1 MPPLR
6 PDESL
11 SSSLRAITIRLTSTS
26 IHQLPQIVPY
36 LARQLVSCQ
45 QLLSQAQDTISKDN
59 VALLHSFKTRL
70 SSLLQDRTVEGRWS
84 AVVLI
89 KATIDLSGPEVLYGD
104 KDQVSKWIRGL
115 IVILNKPD
123 PTTTKKLCIITL
135 TRIFM
140 LTREYPT
147 LLRELTTPCL
157 PSFVSACLNHFQG
170 KELGQT
176 AIQRALLGPVLESIS
191 ILLPRHPAIF
201 RPFENQ
207 LRDMTLHILST
218 DAFQT
223 DCKYTAPK
231 EIRSIAQRLL
241 ALLPTC
247 VPKGGSA
254 EKLDGLIREAVKYV
268 HASADQIFRAVEE
281 DWESSCNVIS
291 TTEGHTLSNQPEI
304 EATEG
309 NKHGGWVGIRSGA
322 GRIVSHLGFIKH
334 CILTPTSSAIPLR
347 IGVIVDLLTRLLYMQ
362 VSRADSGSSRF
373 NPQVSR
379 QEREELWAVLP
390 SIHIASIEIFVAFVE
405 RLQTASA
412 PTCQQLL
419 ELLPWLF
426 EAERSN
432 VHLRTAIYQAV
443 SVILPCIGSSLSK
456 SAISSLDSIVKSC
469 CADLMPIVKEDTSSQ
484 IGAKA
489 QNGHAH
495 TTNGTKSTANTEALM
510 SSTTAVATVPTQY
523 AGLHAAAS
531 DLLPVLLSTLP
542 ASLISIPVRT
552 EMDRVA
558 VLTRHQDAL
567 LASVLN
573 PHPHKP
579 SLLPLLASFYPDSPV
594 IEGLLRPRMPIIRI
608 EGRDDE
614 MTDETDEVDE
624 TAGISFSTSIEPLE
638 IKPPQAFDWD
648 SLNAPTTS
656 SKGEAMTP
664 IEPRQPKRQ
673 QAEELEREDGIMSP
687 PKRARL
693 DEPIVPSS
701 SYETARSELTPKA
714 TKKFTNEDVTTA
726 GEVVGEESGSDS
738 DDGSDFEIPTL
749 VMRDSDEEEEEE
761 EEDNDD
767 EEDAEDE
774 GKEET

>member
-1 MPPLR
+1 MAPLR
-6 PDESL
+6 PDDSL
-11 SSSLRAITIRLTSTS
+11 SSSLRAVTIRLTSTPV
-26 IHQLPQIVPY
+26 HQLPQIVPH
-36 LARQLVSCQ
+36 LARQLVSCRHF
-45 QLLSQAQDTISKDN
+45 LSQAQDTISKDN
-59 VALLHSFKTRL
+59 AALLHSFKTRL
-70 SSLLQDRTVEGRWS
+70 SSLLQERTVEGRWS

-89 KATIDLSGPEVLYGD
+89 KATIELSGSEVLYGD

-135 TRIFM
+135 TRVFM

-191 ILLPRHPAIF
+191 NLLPRHPAIF

-207 LRDMTLHILST
+207 LRDIGLHILST

-231 EIRSIAQRLL
+231 EIRGIAQRLL

-254 EKLDGLIREAVKYV
+254 EKLDGLIRDTVKYV

-281 DWESSCNVIS
+281 DWESTCNVIS
-291 TTEGHTLSNQPEI
+291 TTEGHTLSDQPEI

-309 NKHGGWVGIRSGA
+309 NKHGGWVGVRCGA
-322 GRIVSHLGFIKH
+322 ERIVSHLGFIKH

-432 VHLRTAIYQAV
+432 VHLRTAVYQAL
-443 SVILPCIGSSLSK
+443 STILPCIGSSLPK
-456 SAISSLDSIVKSC
+456 STISSLDSIVKSC
-469 CADLMPIVKEDTSSQ
+469 CTDMMPVVKEDTSSQ

-510 SSTTAVATVPTQY
+510 SSTTAMVTVPTQY

-531 DLLPVLLSTLP
+531 TLLPILLSTLP
-542 ASLISIPVRT
+542 APLISIPVRT

-558 VLTRHQDAL
+558 VLTIHRDAL

-579 SLLPLLASFYPDSPV
+579 SLLPLLVSFYPDSPA

-614 MTDETDEVDE
+614 MIDEADEIDE
-624 TAGISFSTSIEPLE
+624 TAVLNFNTSIGNSE
-638 IKPPQAFDWD
+638 ISPTQVFDWK
-648 SLNAPTTS
+648 SLNAPTTAPE
-656 SKGEAMTP
+656 GEAIAMAPIP
-664 IEPRQPKRQ
+664 IEPRPSKRQ
-673 QAEELEREDGIMSP
+673 QVEELEMEEGIMSP

-693 DEPIVPSS
+693 EESVSPSS
-701 SYETARSELTPKA
+701 TYETARSEITPQAVKTFA
-714 TKKFTNEDVTTA
+714 TGGGV
-726 GEVVGEESGSDS
+726 GVVGEAAGEEESDS
-738 DDGSDFEIPTL
+738 DDGSDFEVPTL
-749 VMRDSDEEEEEE
+749 VMRDSDDDEEEEEE
-761 EEDNDD
+761 
-767 EEDAEDE
+767 A
-774 GKEET
+774 

>member
-1 MPPLR
+1 M
-6 PDESL
+6 
-11 SSSLRAITIRLTSTS
+11 
-26 IHQLPQIVPY
+26 
-36 LARQLVSCQ
+36 
-45 QLLSQAQDTISKDN
+45 
-59 VALLHSFKTRL
+59 
-70 SSLLQDRTVEGRWS
+70 
-84 AVVLI
+84 LI
-89 KATIDLSGPEVLYGD
+89 KATIELSGSEVLYGD

-157 PSFVSACLNHFQG
+157 PSFVGACLNHFQG

-176 AIQRALLGPVLESIS
+176 AIQRSLVGPVLESIS

-207 LRDMTLHILST
+207 LRDIALHILST

-223 DCKYTAPK
+223 DCNYTAPK
-231 EIRSIAQRLL
+231 EISSIAQRLL

-254 EKLDGLIREAVKYV
+254 EKLDGLIRETVKYV
-268 HASADQIFRAVEE
+268 HASADQVFRAVEE
-281 DWESSCNVIS
+281 DWESTCNVIS
-291 TTEGHTLSNQPEI
+291 TTEGHTLSDQPEF
-304 EATEG
+304 EATEE
-309 NKHGGWVGIRSGA
+309 NKHGTWVGIRSGA
-322 GRIVSHLGFIKH
+322 ERIVSHLGFIKH
-334 CILTPTSSAIPLR
+334 CILTPTSSTIPLR
-347 IGVIVDLLTRLLYMQ
+347 VGVIVDLLTRLLYMQ
-362 VSRADSGSSRF
+362 VSKADSGSSRF

-379 QEREELWAVLP
+379 QEREDLWAVLP
-390 SIHIASIEIFVAFVE
+390 SIHIASIEIFVAFAE

-412 PTCQQLL
+412 PVCQQLL

-432 VHLRTAIYQAV
+432 VHLRTAVYQAV
-443 SVILPCIGSSLSK
+443 STILPCIGTSLPK
-456 SAISSLDSIVKSC
+456 STIASLDSIVRAC
-469 CADLMPIVKEDTSSQ
+469 CTDLMPIVKEDTSSQ
-484 IGAKA
+484 TVAKA

-510 SSTTAVATVPTQY
+510 SSASAIVTVPTQY

-531 DLLPVLLSTLP
+531 DLLPILLSTLP
-542 ASLISIPVRT
+542 ASLISIPIRT

-558 VLTRHQDAL
+558 VLTRHRDAL

-594 IEGLLRPRMPIIRI
+594 IEGLLRPRMPVIRI

-614 MTDETDEVDE
+614 LFDETDEIDE
-624 TAGISFSTSIEPLE
+624 IEAMNFSTSVAKVE
-638 IKPPQAFDWD
+638 ISPPQAFDWS
-648 SLNAPTTS
+648 SLNALTTTG
-656 SKGEAMTP
+656 SKGEIMVPTP
-664 IEPRQPKRQ
+664 FEPRQPKRQ
-673 QAEELEREDGIMSP
+673 QAEEPEKEDEIMSP
-687 PKRARL
+687 SKRARL
-693 DEPIVPSS
+693 DESIIPDS
-701 SYETARSELTPKA
+701 SYETARSEMTPQVIKTFA
-714 TKKFTNEDVTTA
+714 VSEDVTVD
-726 GEVVGEESGSDS
+726 GEVSGGEASGS

-749 VMRDSDEEEEEE
+749 VMRDSDED
-761 EEDNDD
+761 EDED
-767 EEDAEDE
+767 EEGE
-774 GKEET
+774 GEGEQEA

>member
-1 MPPLR
+1 MTPLR
-6 PDESL
+6 ADDSQ
-11 SSSLRAITIRLTSTS
+11 SSHLRSITVRLTSTP

-45 QLLSQAQDTISKDN
+45 QFLSQHQDSTSRDN

-70 SSLLQDRTVEGRWS
+70 SSLLQERTVEGRWS

-89 KATIDLSGPEVLYGD
+89 KAAIELSGAEVLYGD
-104 KDQVSKWIRGL
+104 RDRVSKWIRGL

-157 PSFVSACLNHFQG
+157 PSFVSACLSHFQG

-176 AIQRALLGPVLESIS
+176 ATQRGLLGPVLESMS

-201 RPFENQ
+201 RPFESQ
-207 LRDMTLHILST
+207 LRDIGLHILST
-218 DAFQT
+218 DAFQP
-223 DCKYTAPK
+223 DRGYTAPN
-231 EIRSIAQRLL
+231 EVRSVAQRLL

-254 EKLDGLIREAVKYV
+254 EKLDGLIRETVKYV
-268 HASADQIFRAVEE
+268 HASADQVFRAVEE
-281 DWESSCNVIS
+281 DWESTCNVVS
-291 TTEGHTLSNQPEI
+291 TIEGHTLSDQPEI

-309 NKHGGWVGIRSGA
+309 NKHGAWIGIRSGA
-322 GRIVSHLGFIKH
+322 ERIVSHLGFIKQ

-347 IGVIVDLLTRLLYMQ
+347 IGVIMDLLTRLLCMA
-362 VSRADSGSSRF
+362 VSKADSGSNRF

-390 SIHIASIEIFVAFVE
+390 SIHVASIEVFVAFVD

-432 VHLRTAIYQAV
+432 VHFRTAVYQAV
-443 SVILPCIGSSLSK
+443 TAILPCLGNSLSK
-456 SAISSLDSIVKSC
+456 SMVSSLSSIVKSC
-469 CADLMPIVKEDTSSQ
+469 CADLMPTDVKEDKSSQ
-484 IGAKA
+484 TGADV
-489 QNGHAH
+489 QNGRAH
-495 TTNGTKSTANTEALM
+495 TMNGTKSTANTEVLM
-510 SSTTAVATVPTQY
+510 SSTTAVAAMPTQY
-523 AGLHAAAS
+523 AGLHAAAYG
-531 DLLPVLLSTLP
+531 LLPVLLSTLP
-542 ASLISIPVRT
+542 APLIPISVRT

-579 SLLPLLASFYPDSPV
+579 SLLPLLASFYPDSPA

-608 EGRDDE
+608 EGRDSD
-614 MTDETDEVDE
+614 MVDDADEVDE
-624 TAGISFSTSIEPLE
+624 NARSNFDTTVENLE
-638 IKPPQAFDWD
+638 APPAQAFDWN
-648 SLNAPTTS
+648 SLNAPTPVSKSEAS
-656 SKGEAMTP
+656 SL
-664 IEPRQPKRQ
+664 IEPCQPKRVQ
-673 QAEELEREDGIMSP
+673 VQEPGNEERIMSP
-687 PKRARL
+687 AKRPRL
-693 DEPIVPSS
+693 EEPIIPTS
-701 SYETARSELTPKA
+701 SYETARSEMTPKPSK
-714 TKKFTNEDVTTA
+714 TFTSEDVPMME
-726 GEVVGEESGSDS
+726 EVVREESDS

-749 VMRDSDEEEEEE
+749 VMKDDSDEDDE
-761 EEDNDD
+761 DD
-767 EEDAEDE
+767 EE
-774 GKEET
+774 GGEET